1 MDANLEGLRARFD
14 ADPGDCLAF
23 EALEEAHFLAGEWD
37 ALVALYESRLEAPE
51 LGAADHAPVRAR
63 LVLRLAQVLEER
75 CMDAGRALARF
86 EEAVE
91 LDPSHR
97 PALAQLRRLFAQQE
111 QWDRY
116 LQLTQQEAGLPMRP
130 SEQAAFATEL
140 GEVWLHK
147 LGDPQQAVTQFETAL
162 EADDTY
168 VNAMLGLAEA
178 QKRLHAPELAVVA
191 LERAIE
197 RLRGVERAPALVS
210 LAVLLRR
217 ELNNPERALQAIKR
231 ALTDDPTNEAALE
244 AMADS
249 ASGESDWDEFDE
261 LMERRYQATRDDLRR
276 LAIAHDAGRVQLEE
290 RQSADGARRWFERAH
305 DLFPDDPV
313 VHLYLADVARLS
325 GDQDE
330 VARHLRQASI
340 LADEATPVEVLHESA
355 QLATDEGDDDFAAEQ
370 LQRALARRPDDP
382 VLRSDLI
389 DALQRLGRDG
399 ELLELLLTDAEQA
412 ETGSAKQLAAW
423 LRVGAHREERLGEIE
438 AAQQDYRRAFDID
451 PGSEAAGDALARC
464 LTTREAWTE
473 LEALHEQ
480 VLGASTTSATR
491 RSQAACALGG
501 LFLEHVVDLDAA
513 AAAFQ
518 RGLDLD
524 AGCVAAREGLERVAL
539 TRGDDDSLLTAF
551 EREARVTSDRERL
564 SFLVWELARIYEDR
578 EDPAPAL
585 GWLLHLSQAAPED
598 VRALEGCARLQEQLG
613 EQANL
618 CASLERLD
626 PLLSGAE
633 QAKNRQRLASL
644 WTAVGDRA
652 RALDA
657 IRALLEI
664 TPDDVDALLELD
676 ALLAQAGRV
685 DELIEVR
692 RNLSSLLQGPGRANC
707 LDALADLLIARHQPE
722 DALDALTRLVA
733 SGDARPEVAQR
744 RETLLRDLGRWD
756 ELCKELVRRR
766 EGLDPLDPRAFEL
779 DVECAEILLDR
790 IGNAERAVELFDLA
804 REAAPGSERARTGLE
819 AALRQAGR
827 NDRLVV
833 VLEEKARE
841 EADAEQR
848 AELTLERAL
857 LLEETLEQ
865 LPEAKTVLA
874 EIANGPSALADDA
887 AQRLVALFER
897 TEDWDALREHRA
909 QQLGSGD
916 DAEDCALHLE
926 LAELSLER
934 LNDPAQ
940 ALSHLES
947 AGKLAPERA
956 EIWQQLAALHEQ
968 AGDGEATLV
977 ALEDELA
984 TDPDASRAALLRGR
998 AAELAL
1004 ATLEDDARAE
1014 RHFAALLELDATH
1027 AGAAQF
1033 LTDRYEREARHG
1045 ELVELLERRVVQL
1058 TPADLEAGGDAS
1070 LRLRMA
1076 ALQAGPLDRLDDA
1089 IANLEIP
1096 AARDLTLAVVA
1107 EPLADLYERAGRG
1120 DDLVA
1125 LARRAAGHCD
1135 VAEERATWN
1144 LLIADALRR
1153 EGDASGA
1160 ADAYRQALAD
1170 RPSNRA
1176 AESALRELYRQL
1188 SETEPLIRLLEA
1200 ELSRVG
1206 GPAEIPLRMELAGLL
1221 SSDGERGA
1229 DALVHL
1235 RRVIELEPEQTQA
1248 LDQAIELASEGELHE
1263 ETLELLSLAL
1273 KRTRS
1278 PLPRARLLARRG
1290 AIEAD
1295 ALARPGDALADFQ
1308 QAVALDPSDGELR
1321 ARVRQL
1327 LEQQSDWWGVLE
1339 CIERETGRLPASAEA
1354 ERASLLEEGAG
1365 VAATHCSLE
1374 ASLPWLTRLRSLRAD
1389 DATVLA
1395 RIAEVHRAAGRTDAL
1410 LRAIEEEIALDPAA
1424 DGRAALECERARL
1437 FEQELGAPGRA
1448 VRALE
1453 AARNADPDAIAVLTD
1468 LERLYRE
1475 AGRTRERAGVLV
1487 ALAGVCED
1495 DARLG
1500 WRRAAAGA
1508 SRALGELRTSVEH
1521 LWEALPDAGEGI
1533 DRVEILRELEDLLP
1547 RLGRRDLWARVAEA
1561 ELASLDPQAPVFVER
1576 RRELH
1581 WLLAESYRKELARPD
1596 LALRHLRE
1604 RLDGESGGEA
1614 EAPSRPAEDALLDL
1628 LRHFGEAVE
1637 LEARLSRRLSED
1649 ATTDATAWYELGQL
1663 RLERLHRLSR
1673 AAEAFEQALGADP
1686 EHLDALRGLR
1696 SCAERLGRQRDVAR
1710 TLEREIEL
1718 RPDASAHER
1727 AALHRALGELCWR
1740 ELDSTTRA
1748 SRAFAAAV
1756 EADPDDLTSLRS
1768 LQALFETMEDW
1779 RGAADLYE
1787 SEVSVLG
1794 DREAARR
1801 QEAWLKVAAIARDRL
1816 KDLDRALAAF
1826 QSASEVA
1833 ALTLAARHEL
1843 ARLYAQAEQPD
1854 RFAEVFASW
1863 VDAEGSG
1870 ASVDEHLELAFALE
1884 SLGRDEAAL
1893 ARVERAMA
1901 LDTEHLAAW
1910 DAAARLRDRLG
1921 RSDAGDAFAH
1931 AAACTHG
1938 NQAAER
1944 RLAAALRTDSDEER
1958 ARLLDRAVADDPAL
1972 CEAQAALA
1980 VVAAKLGRH
1989 AQAER
1994 AALRAIEHGDDA
2006 SLAPE
2011 TRCEAALAGGLAAQ
2025 KLGHRPEALS
2035 LFGAVLAI
2043 DPDHA
2048 TALAAHGETA
2058 LEVGDAALART
2069 SLERLLAGADERPDR
2084 AAQLAR
2090 LGRALELE
2098 GEHPDALQR
2107 FQEALELDPQLDD
2120 AHRGLTE
2127 LLERAGQIDEA
2138 VDALQAWAVR
2148 ASDASVRAGRLLHA
2162 AQLELARTGREE
2174 PAEALLRESV
2184 EHGPKNSEGW
2194 ILLCD
2199 LLWEQDRANDALEQ
2213 ATRGIEALGE
2223 VPGVARLALI
2233 RGRALEARGD
2243 GRAAA
2248 DSFRTAA
2255 SRDPLCA
2262 EGALS
2267 AARLLRALGEWRE
2280 SADVL
2285 RNFIEAAPQDAESEV
2300 APALLQLGRLLA
2312 GPLEDVDGAIGVYER
2327 ALAGDPSL
2335 IDAEE
2340 ALADLLVHR
2349 PDHWNDAV
2357 ARHLALLERDPVRLA
2372 SLRGLL
2378 RVARGREQEKA
2389 TAIGLALLR
2398 ALGCATPE
2406 ERVEA
2411 PARMPSSPGGAFL
2424 QNPTF
2429 EALRQ
2434 LAIEASDEIGE
2445 ALGVG
2450 AAGDGPP
2457 KTPGADPVTR
2467 LRSALIEAEGELS
2480 SPALVPLSNQEAGQ
2494 ALGLAA
2500 ALILEVESV
2509 QGDGHLV
2516 NEMSRT
2522 IGRRTRRRLRKSL
2535 GQLTPETLAEVD
2547 WNAWRMQLRVEA
2559 AGVALE
2565 RVDGE
2570 LRSAFLAW
2578 LETENGSTSENLPPE
2593 SDLRDRVLA
2602 EPQAELFL
2610 RRLIDAWR
2618 QEL

>member
-14 ADPGDCLAF
+14 ADPGDDLAF

-37 ALVALYESRLEAPE
+37 ALVALYESRLEADA
-51 LGAADHAPVRAR
+51 LDAADHGPVRAR
-63 LVLRLAQVLEER
+63 LVLRLAQVLEDR
-75 CMDAGRALARF
+75 CMDAPRALARF

-97 PALAQLRRLFAQQE
+97 PALAQLRRLFAQRE

-168 VNAMLGLAEA
+168 VNALLGLADA
-178 QKRLHAPELAVVA
+178 QKRIGAPELAVVA

-210 LAVLLRR
+210 LGLLLRR
-217 ELNNPERALQAIKR
+217 ELDNPERALQAIKR

-244 AMADS
+244 AMAES
-249 ASGESDWDEFDE
+249 ASDESDWDEFDE

-276 LAIAHDAGRVQLEE
+276 LAIAHEAGRVQLEE
-290 RQSADGARRWFERAH
+290 RRSAEGAQRWFERAH
-305 DLFPDDPV
+305 ALFPDDPV

-325 GDQDE
+325 GDQDA
-330 VARHLRQASI
+330 VANHLRHAST
-340 LADEATPVEVLHESA
+340 LADDAAPVDVLHESA
-355 QLATDEGDDDFAAEQ
+355 QLATDQGDDDFAAEQ
-370 LQRALARRPDDP
+370 LQRALARQPDDP
-382 VLRSDLI
+382 VLRADLI
-389 DALQRLGRDG
+389 DTLQRLGRDG
-399 ELLELLLTDAEQA
+399 ELLDLLVAEAEQA
-412 ETGSAKQLAAW
+412 SAGSAEQLTAW
-423 LRVGAHREERLGEIE
+423 LRVGAHREVRLGDAD
-438 AAQQDYRRAFDID
+438 AARQDYRRAFEID
-451 PGSEAAGDALARC
+451 PGSEAAGDALAGC
-464 LTTREAWTE
+464 LTTLEAWPE
-473 LEALHEQ
+473 LKALYEQ
-480 VLGASTTSATR
+480 ILEHNSTSVSR
-491 RSQAACALGG
+491 RSQTACALGN
-501 LFLEHVVDLDAA
+501 LFLGHVLDLDAA
-513 AAAFQ
+513 AEAFQ
-518 RGLDLD
+518 QGLDLD
-524 AGCVAAREGLERVAL
+524 AGCAAAREGLERVAL
-539 TRGDDDSLLTAF
+539 SRGDDDSLLTAF

-578 EDPAPAL
+578 QEPAPAL
-585 GWLLHLSQAAPED
+585 GWLMHLSDAAPED
-598 VRALEGCARLQEQLG
+598 VRALEGCARLQEELG
-613 EQANL
+613 EDAGL
-618 CASLERLD
+618 CTSLERLD

-644 WTAVGDRA
+644 WVVSGDRV
-652 RALDA
+652 RALEA
-657 IRALLEI
+657 TRALLEI
-664 TPDDVDALLELD
+664 TPDDVDALWELD
-676 ALLAQAGRV
+676 ALLAQAGAA

-692 RNLSSLLQGPGRANC
+692 RNLSSLLQGPEQAAC
-707 LDALADLLIARHQPE
+707 LDALADLLIARHQSE
-722 DALDALTRLVA
+722 DALDALDRLA
-733 SGDARPEVAQR
+733 DAGDARPEVAQR
-744 RETLLRDLGRWD
+744 REALLRDLGRWD
-756 ELCKELVRRR
+756 DLCSELVRRR

-790 IGNAERAVELFDLA
+790 IGDAERAVELFDLA
-804 REAAPGSERARTGLE
+804 REASPDSGRARAGLE
-819 AALRQAGR
+819 AALRRAGR

-833 VLEEKARE
+833 LLEEKARE

-874 EIANGPSALADDA
+874 EIADGPSALADDA
-887 AQRLVALFER
+887 TRRLVALFER

-909 QQLGSGD
+909 RQLDSGD
-916 DAEDCALHLE
+916 DTADCALHLE

-934 LNDPAQ
+934 LDDPAQ

-977 ALEDELA
+977 AVEAELA
-984 TDPDASRAALLRGR
+984 TDPDESRTALLRGR

-1004 ATLEDDARAE
+1004 ATLEDEARAE
-1014 RHFAALLELDATH
+1014 GHFAALLELDATH

-1033 LTDRYEREARHG
+1033 LTDRYEREGRHE
-1045 ELVELLERRVVQL
+1045 ELVALLGRRIEQL
-1058 TPADLEAGGDAS
+1058 TPSELQAGGDAS

-1096 AARDLTLAVVA
+1096 AARELTLTVVA

-1120 DDLVA
+1120 EDLVA
-1125 LARRAAGHCD
+1125 LARRAAGQCD

-1153 EGDASGA
+1153 DGDASGA
-1160 ADAYRQALAD
+1160 ADAYRQALTD
-1170 RPSNRA
+1170 RPSDRA
-1176 AESALRELYRQL
+1176 AESTLRDLYRQL
-1188 SETEPLIRLLEA
+1188 GESEPLVRLLEA

-1206 GPAEIPLRMELAGLL
+1206 GPAEVPLRMELAGLL
-1221 SSDGERGA
+1221 SSEADRGA

-1235 RRVIELEPEQTQA
+1235 RRVIELEPEQAVA
-1248 LDQAIELASEGELHE
+1248 LDQAIELAARYELHE
-1263 ETLELLSLAL
+1263 ETLEFLGLAL
-1273 KRTRS
+1273 KRSRS

-1290 AIEAD
+1290 GIKAD
-1295 ALARPGDALADFQ
+1295 VLAQPGDALADFQ
-1308 QAVALDPSDGELR
+1308 QAVALDPTDGALR

-1327 LEQQSDWWGVLE
+1327 LEEQGDWLGVLE
-1339 CIERETGRLPASAEA
+1339 CIEREASRLPASAEA
-1354 ERASLLEEGAG
+1354 ERASLLEEAAG
-1365 VAATHCSLE
+1365 LAATHCSLE
-1374 ASLPWLTRLRSLRAD
+1374 ASLPWLTRLRSLRAE
-1389 DATVLA
+1389 DATVLT

-1410 LRAIEEEIALDPAA
+1410 LRAIEDEIALDPAA
-1424 DGRAALECERARL
+1424 EGRAALECERARL

-1453 AARNADPDAIAVLTD
+1453 AAREAEPEAISVLTD

-1475 AGRTRERAGVLV
+1475 AGRTRERAGVLTE
-1487 ALAGVCED
+1487 LARVCDD
-1495 DARLG
+1495 DARLA

-1508 SRALGELRTSVEH
+1508 SRDLGELRTSVEQ

-1561 ELASLDPQAPVFVER
+1561 ELVSLDPQAPVFVER
-1576 RRELH
+1576 RRELR

-1604 RLDGESGGEA
+1604 LLDGESSGEA
-1614 EAPSRPAEDALLDL
+1614 QAPTRPAEDALLDL

-1637 LEARLSRRLSED
+1637 LETRLCRRLSED
-1649 ATTDATAWYELGQL
+1649 ATTDAPAWFELGQL

-1673 AAEAFEQALGADP
+1673 AAEAFEHALRVDP

-1696 SCAERLGRQRDVAR
+1696 SCCERLGRQRDVAR

-1748 SRAFAAAV
+1748 SRAFAEAL
-1756 EADPDDLTSLRS
+1756 EADPEDLASLRS

-1801 QEAWLKVAAIARDRL
+1801 QEAWLKVAAIARDRM
-1816 KDLDRALAAF
+1816 KDFDRALAAF

-1833 ALTLAARHEL
+1833 TLTLAARHEL
-1843 ARLYAQAEQPD
+1843 ARLYAQANQPD

-1884 SLGRDEAAL
+1884 TLGRDEAAL

-1921 RSDAGDAFAH
+1921 RSDAGEAFAR

-1938 NQAAER
+1938 QEAAER
-1944 RLAAALRTDSDEER
+1944 RLAAALRTSSDEER

-1980 VVAAKLGRH
+1980 IVAAKLGRH

-1994 AALRAIEHGDDA
+1994 AALRALERCDDP
-2006 SLAPE
+2006 SLSSE
-2011 TRCEAALAGGLAAQ
+2011 TRCEASLAGGLAAQ
-2025 KLGHRPEALS
+2025 ELGHRPEALS
-2035 LFGAVLAI
+2035 LFNAVLAI
-2043 DPDHA
+2043 DPDHS
-2048 TALAAHGETA
+2048 TALAAHGEAA
-2058 LEVGDAALART
+2058 LEEGDAASART
-2069 SLERLLAGADERPDR
+2069 SLERLLAQPDERPDR

-2098 GEHPDALQR
+2098 NASTDALQR
-2107 FQEALELDPQLDD
+2107 FREALELDPKLDD

-2127 LLERAGQIDEA
+2127 LLERDGKIDEA
-2138 VDALQAWAVR
+2138 VDALQAWAIR

-2162 AQLELARTGREE
+2162 AQLELARPAREE
-2174 PAEALLRESV
+2174 PAEALLREAV
-2184 EHGPKNSEGW
+2184 EHGPENHEGW
-2194 ILLCD
+2194 TLLCD
-2199 LLWEQDRANDALEQ
+2199 LLWEQDRGNDALEQ

-2223 VPGVARLALI
+2223 VREAARLALI
-2233 RGRALEARGD
+2233 RGRALETRGD
-2243 GRAAA
+2243 NRAAA
-2248 DSFRTAA
+2248 ESFGTAA
-2255 SRDPLCA
+2255 GWDPACA

-2267 AARLLRALGEWRE
+2267 AARLLRSLGEWRK

-2285 RNFIEAAPQDAESEV
+2285 RSFIDAAPEDAAGEV

-2312 GPLEDVDGAIGVYER
+2312 GPLEDVDGAIDVYER
-2327 ALAGDPSL
+2327 ALAADPSL

-2357 ARHLALLERDPVRLA
+2357 PRHLALLERDPVRLA

-2378 RVARGREQEKA
+2378 RIARGREQEKA

-2411 PARMPSSPGGAFL
+2411 PARMPSSPDGAFL

-2429 EALRQ
+2429 ETLRQ
-2434 LAIEASDEIGE
+2434 LAIEAADEIGE

-2457 KTPGADPVTR
+2457 PTPGADPVTR

-2480 SPALVPLSNQEAGQ
+2480 APALVPLSNQETGQ

-2516 NEMSRT
+2516 NELSRT
-2522 IGRRTRRRLRKSL
+2522 LGRRTRRRLRKSL
-2535 GQLTPETLAEVD
+2535 GQLTPEALAEMD

-2578 LETENGSTSENLPPE
+2578 LETEDGAASETLPPE
-2593 SDLRDRVLA
+2593 SDLRDRVTA
-2602 EPQAELFL
+2602 EPHAELFL
-2610 RRLIDAWR
+2610 RHLIDIWGR
-2618 QEL
+2618 EL